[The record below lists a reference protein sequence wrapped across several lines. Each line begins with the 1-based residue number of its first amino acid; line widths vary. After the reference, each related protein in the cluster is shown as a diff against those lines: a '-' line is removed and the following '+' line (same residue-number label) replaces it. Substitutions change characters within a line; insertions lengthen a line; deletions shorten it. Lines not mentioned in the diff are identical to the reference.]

1 MANSFTSAQTQKVAD
16 KIMDDF
22 EGNAVLVK
30 EVDTQLLNEGGIDMP
45 EYGGS
50 ISFQRPMQW
59 RTVETSDGDVS
70 AQTKNDVI
78 YGKSTGTVQNVVTV
92 ELDYNAVDQA
102 IRARQLDRHLDGIGQ
117 YLLAKVEQNFS
128 TFMINN
134 SGLTIGTVGTFVDSW
149 DDIMATKAFFRS
161 MGVKGEIKNVVND
174 YSMGKLASLQQGVSN
189 MPSNNVRSAW
199 EDAQIPSRVAGVS
212 VMSSDMLSNYQSGAT
227 TARSGTLA
235 ATPTATYASVKD
247 SMTQTLSLTGLT
259 ASVTNAV
266 RAGDV
271 LEFTGTG
278 ANARSYVNGVTKQ
291 PFYDASGAPLK
302 WRATVLTGG
311 NTDGS
316 GNVTVTVSTP
326 AIYESNGQYNNISA
340 ALTSGDAF
348 TILGALNT
356 TYKPNIAFASGSF
369 GIGFVDLPKLN
380 STDTV
385 IRTEQGISMRVS
397 RGVDFRGNKQL
408 MRVDV
413 LPAFICFNP
422 MRSARSWG

>member
-1 MANSFTSAQTQKVAD
+1 MPNNFTSAQTAKVAD
-16 KIMDDF
+16 VIMDEF
-22 EGNAVLVK
+22 EGNAVLIK
-30 EVDTQLLNEGGIDMP
+30 EVDTQLLNEEGISEP
-45 EYGGS
+45 AFGGS

-59 RTVETSDGDVS
+59 RTVETSDGDIT
-70 AQTKNDVI
+70 AQTPNDIV
-78 YGKSTGTVQNVVTV
+78 YGKSTGTVQNMVTV
-92 ELDYNAVDQA
+92 ELNWNTVDEA
-102 IRARQLDRHLDGIGQ
+102 IRARQLKQHLEGIGQ
-117 YLLAKVEQNFS
+117 YIVATVEKNYS

-134 SGLTIGTVGTFVDSW
+134 SGHTIGTVGTGIDSW
-149 DDIMATKAFFRS
+149 DDLMAGKAFFRS
-161 MGVKGEIKNVVND
+161 IGIRGEIKNVVND
-174 YSMGKLASLQQGVSN
+174 YTMGKLASLQQGVAN

-199 EDAQIPSRVAGVS
+199 EDAQIPSKVAGIS

-227 TARSGTLA
+227 TARSGTLS

-247 SMTQTLSLTGLT
+247 TMTQTLALTGLT

-271 LEFTGTG
+271 IEFTGSG
-278 ANARSYVNGVTKQ
+278 ANARSHVNALTKQ
-291 PFYDASGAPLK
+291 PFTDASGAQLR

-311 NTDGS
+311 NTDAS

-326 AIYESNGQYNNISA
+326 AIFEANGQFNNISA

-356 TYKPNIAFASGSF
+356 TYKPNISFAKGAFGV
-369 GIGFVDLPKLN
+369 GFVRLPKLN

-385 IRTEQGISMRVS
+385 VTTEQGLSLRVS
-397 RGVDFRGNKQL
+397 KGVDVRANKQIL
-408 MRVDV
+408 RVDA

-422 MRSARSWG
+422 FRAGRLWG